1 MGRSAI
7 LPLCKDFTTA
17 PKMVLLANGAA
28 GSTTR
33 SSMRG
38 KAINLDY
45 EEVNQWLPRKR
56 RGLSPEVGKYMM
68 SIINTY
74 IPA

>member
-1 MGRSAI
+1 MGSPDI
-7 LPLCKDFTTA
+7 LLLCKDFTTA
-17 PKMVLLANGAA
+17 PKMVLLASGAA

-33 SSMRG
+33 SSMRE

-56 RGLSPEVGKYMM
+56 RGLSPEVGKYVM

-74 IPA
+74 LPA